1 MVQAALHWGRGDALT
16 AASGQITIQDYAEG
30 DEAWV
35 LVDHSAQATFADC
48 PVPELSGDLQSFE
61 IELALLAPDGTT
73 TNGGQFVLHVRCVEA
88 PVYGYGET
96 EPVTIQWVR
105 RGVAE

>member
-1 MVQAALHWGRGDALT
+1 MSRAPLHWGRGDALAT
-16 AASGQITIQDYAEG
+16 ATGEIVIEDYQEG

-35 LVDHSAQATFADC
+35 LVEHQDQAVFAGS
-48 PVPELSGDLQSFE
+48 PVPTLAGSLESFA
-61 IELALLAPDGTT
+61 IELALLAPNGTT
-73 TNGGQFVLHVRCVEA
+73 TDGRQFVLHIRCIEA
-88 PVYGYGET
+88 PVYGYGGT